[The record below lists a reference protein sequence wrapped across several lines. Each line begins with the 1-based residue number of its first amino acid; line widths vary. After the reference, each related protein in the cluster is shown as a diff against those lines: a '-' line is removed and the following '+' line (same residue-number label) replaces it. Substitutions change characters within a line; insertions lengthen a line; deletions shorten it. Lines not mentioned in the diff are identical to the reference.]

1 VLLRFNQT
9 ESLNSLMR
17 HKIFCAL
24 ISALLLTFSLSI
36 SLAQDAGSK
45 PAAKDNAQKKDQNKN
60 DKPES
65 KQTAPKVDLKN
76 LNVDQVVETAIAIYG
91 GRPGLTQV
99 RRNGYERGRMTSV
112 LSDGRTED
120 GTFER
125 RFIRGES
132 TEKDKVRLDQK
143 TSSLEYSLVYGEGKT
158 WGLLNGSMF
167 TPRSEATTYF
177 LSQMWHG
184 IDALLRYKENGST
197 ITLVGRDKQQNI
209 DLYVV
214 DLIDKDKRRTRYYIS
229 QKIFRIHWLE
239 YEEPE
244 TEGGTPVKFQRRFYD
259 YQYIQGTLV
268 PKRTVLLVDGK
279 QRQETQLMS
288 VTYGIKMD
296 DTLFQ
301 NPDAQTSA
309 AKP

>member
-1 VLLRFNQT
+1 MLLRFNQT
-9 ESLNSLMR
+9 ESLDSLMR

-24 ISALLLTFSLSI
+24 VSTLLLTILSLPYAF
-36 SLAQDAGSK
+36 AQDSSK
-45 PAAKDNAQKKDQNKN
+45 PAVKDNAQKTEQNKN
-60 DKPES
+60 NKPES

-99 RRNGYERGRMTSV
+99 RRNGYERGRMTTV

-120 GTFER
+120 GTYER
-125 RFIRGES
+125 RFIRGEN

-143 TSSLEYSLVYGEGKT
+143 TSSLEYSLVYGGGKL
-158 WGLLNGSMF
+158 WGLLNGSTF
-167 TPRSEATTYF
+167 TPRSEATANF

-214 DLIDKDKRRTRYYIS
+214 DLTDKDKRRTRYYIS
-229 QKIFRIHWLE
+229 QKFFRIHWLE

-244 TEGGTPVKFQRRFYD
+244 VEGGTPVKFQRRFYD

-268 PKRTVLLVDGK
+268 PKRTVLFEDGK

-301 NPDAQTSA
+301 NPETQTSA
-309 AKP
+309 STP